1 LAIKVSSSKL
11 IDSLIADLAGGRAA
25 AREAALARLT
35 LVGPRAV
42 ERLAT
47 LATSPDAAAASRG
60 AALRALE
67 AISDP
72 RALKPALEILS
83 DRAIDPSIA
92 VAAAAVARVFLT
104 GKQGAAAVDRLSS
117 TALDRARPDSVRV
130 AALRALRDLE
140 PKTIAPLLASLAADP
155 SAAIRAEAA
164 PKQKGARAAAQ
175 DPLALVNSAVTQEV
189 ADENLDAAAV
199 VRALTEAG
207 DAVPLPDLHRL
218 IERVRERE
226 ALEPDSRQA
235 EWTAVRAA
243 AHVALANR
251 GSRLALYDLRE
262 SLNSGVR
269 LPDEF
274 VAALAMVGDASCLEA
289 IAGAHAKTKHAA
301 WRGQLAHA
309 FRAIVARERLT
320 RRHAVVKRI
329 AQRFARTLEELWP
342 RQ

>member
-1 LAIKVSSSKL
+1 MAIKVSSSKL

-104 GKQGAAAVDRLSS
+104 GKQGAAAVDRLTS
-117 TALDRARPDSVRV
+117 TAIDRARPESVRV

-164 PKQKGARAAAQ
+164 PKQKRARAPAQ
-175 DPLALVNSAVTQEV
+175 DPLALVNSAVTQGV

-199 VRALTEAG
+199 GRALTEAG

-218 IERVRERE
+218 IERVRE

-289 IAGAHAKTKHAA
+289 IASAHAKTKHAA

-329 AQRFARTLEELWP
+329 ARRFARTLEELWP